1 MTFPPPF
8 ICAHAPRTPRRSYAV
23 PIWLTALLVAQL
35 FFAAL
40 ALPPW
45 EARTPCF
52 MEEC

>member
-1 MTFPPPF
+1 MTLPPYSW
-8 ICAHAPRTPRRSYAV
+8 AHAPRKPRRSYAR
-23 PIWLTALLVAQL
+23 PIWFAGLFTALVLS
-35 FFAAL
+35 AAL

>member
-1 MTFPPPF
+1 MTLPPYSW
-8 ICAHAPRTPRRSYAV
+8 AHAPRKPRRSYAV